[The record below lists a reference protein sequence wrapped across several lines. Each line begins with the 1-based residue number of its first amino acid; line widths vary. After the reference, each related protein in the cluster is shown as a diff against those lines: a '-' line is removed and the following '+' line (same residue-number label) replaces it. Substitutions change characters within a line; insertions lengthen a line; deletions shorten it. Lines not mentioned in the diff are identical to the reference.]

1 MARRHHEGE
10 GGGGAWRRI
19 HLVVLLLICVTCGA
33 VYLVCSPVLRN
44 PFEKEV
50 SSSSSEKNKK
60 TMVVGSLDDK
70 ESCCHGAEGTEL
82 WGEAVNWGPHLILN
96 SSYQCCT
103 ACKANSKCNSWVFC
117 GDRDKCAAK
126 YGECWLKVQ
135 EDLLAPQVQDT
146 GPHVAWTSG
155 LIYREGT
162 GVIEL
167 ETERGVV
174 HIQLM
179 PDCAPR
185 SVAYI
190 IELLRLRH
198 CSDCV
203 LYRAEG
209 RAEFWDAQ
217 GNHISKTAFGPPYA
231 VLQGILAAQGVPLK
245 DIPME
250 ARLQVKRGMVGWVE
264 GGPDFFISLANHEE
278 WYPRYTIFGSVLEK
292 NMTLIEELASLSTV
306 PSIWSGVKVGV
317 LKKRISF
324 NLRKPS

>member
-50 SSSSSEKNKK
+50 SSSSSSSEKNKK

-126 YGECWLKVQ
+126 YGEVRKLSSSSSFLCLLSIPKYSFFFAFFFLSLFFLVSLKSSIFFVFFFSFQ
-135 EDLLAPQVQDT
+135 AATAILRMDSSEPAGHHRNH
-146 GPHVAWTSG
+146 GP
-155 LIYREGT
+155 IN
-162 GVIEL
+162 
-167 ETERGVV
+167 
-174 HIQLM
+174 
-179 PDCAPR
+179 
-185 SVAYI
+185 I
-190 IELLRLRH
+190 IN
-198 CSDCV
+198 
-203 LYRAEG
+203 A
-209 RAEFWDAQ
+209 
-217 GNHISKTAFGPPYA
+217 
-231 VLQGILAAQGVPLK
+231 
-245 DIPME
+245 
-250 ARLQVKRGMVGWVE
+250 
-264 GGPDFFISLANHEE
+264 
-278 WYPRYTIFGSVLEK
+278 
-292 NMTLIEELASLSTV
+292 
-306 PSIWSGVKVGV
+306 
-317 LKKRISF
+317 
-324 NLRKPS
+324 

>member
-126 YGECWLKVQ
+126 YGEVRKLSSSSSFLCFLGIS
-135 EDLLAPQVQDT
+135 EILLF
-146 GPHVAWTSG
+146 
-155 LIYREGT
+155 
-162 GVIEL
+162 
-167 ETERGVV
+167 
-174 HIQLM
+174 
-179 PDCAPR
+179 
-185 SVAYI
+185 
-190 IELLRLRH
+190 LRLLLPFFVFFGISEVLHFLRLLLLLSSCNSNLENGFFRACGPSSQSWPH
-198 CSDCV
+198 QHHQRMKDLSD
-203 LYRAEG
+203 AEK
-209 RAEFWDAQ
+209 ADCLKLQNVEDWIFFPFL
-217 GNHISKTAFGPPYA
+217 HIEMDMAPPPLPF
-231 VLQGILAAQGVPLK
+231 LQIY
-245 DIPME
+245 
-250 ARLQVKRGMVGWVE
+250 
-264 GGPDFFISLANHEE
+264 SLECQICNKKL
-278 WYPRYTIFGSVLEK
+278 S
-292 NMTLIEELASLSTV
+292 ASL
-306 PSIWSGVKVGV
+306 
-317 LKKRISF
+317 L
-324 NLRKPS
+324 